1 MELSG
6 TFLAKP
12 CLSLS
17 EKAITDLQNSFCFN
31 AVGGFENTKDKE
43 TDLVPVMKDANTQFA
58 VVKAIAAHPNLDQ
71 CLVRLTCSLA
81 KVSMQPDDYATL
93 QMNCDWSELMKSTA
107 SAVLTIRTLAVSL
120 DDSYVARTDAQ
131 LLAAEKC

>member
-43 TDLVPVMKDANTQFA
+43 TDLVPVMKDAKTQFA
-58 VVKAIAAHPNLDQ
+58 IVEAIAAHPNLDQ